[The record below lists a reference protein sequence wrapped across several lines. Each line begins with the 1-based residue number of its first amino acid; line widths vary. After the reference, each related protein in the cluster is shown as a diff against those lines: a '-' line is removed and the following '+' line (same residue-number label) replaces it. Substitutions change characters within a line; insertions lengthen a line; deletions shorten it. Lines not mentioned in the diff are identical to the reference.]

1 MQSLFFQLL
10 VSGIKMIKMD
20 LYFKIIELLLQ
31 LALVILAIKALSVWK
46 SEIRGRDKYKT
57 SKELLEYIKNI
68 RFIIHSKEGSMY
80 FIYLNDIL
88 YDRKRFYEDQIF
100 FIAKEKIFFDKTYW
114 YLFEHL
120 NVRSDIFLPKET
132 RIILETLY
140 PSGSTILD
148 KDKSKYSFI
157 QIQCDNSSRE
167 KDFKD
172 AEDAIYEFNVNK
184 DITVEE
190 FFNKWEKLIKELQK
204 DI

>member
-1 MQSLFFQLL
+1 
-10 VSGIKMIKMD
+10 MIKMD
-20 LYFKIIELLLQ
+20 FYFKILELLLQ

-68 RFIIHSKEGSMY
+68 RFIIHLKGGSIL
-80 FIYLNDIL
+80 FIYLNDIFQ
-88 YDRKRFYEDQIF
+88 DRKRFYEDQI
-100 FIAKEKIFFDKTYW
+100 ILVAKEKIFFDKSYW
-114 YLFEHL
+114 CLFDHL

-132 RIILETLY
+132 RIILESLY
-140 PSGSTILD
+140 PSSSKIID

-157 QIQCDNSSRE
+157 QIQSDNSSRKE
-167 KDFKD
+167 DLKD

-190 FFNKWEKLIKELQK
+190 FFKKWEKLIKELQK
-204 DI
+204 NI